1 MKKPLNMKGAGVL
14 LLCAVVLAACNE
26 TTDLA
31 STSTEATPATTTTG
45 TAAAAVAVSGKAVTT
60 DIIQKV
66 EYTADDAYTDWAST
80 NPTKI
85 SLTGTGATIEGQ
97 GAAVKDG
104 KIAITKAGTYVLSG
118 KLTDGQITVNVKDK
132 GVVRLVLN
140 GVEITNST
148 SSAIFIEEAG
158 KAIISLQEG
167 TENIVSDG
175 TKYVYPDATTDEPN
189 SAIFSKDDL
198 TINGFGKLVVKGN
211 YNNGITSKDKLKITG
226 GTLDVKAV
234 DDGVMGRDLV
244 AIQAGTLTIDAG
256 GHGIKTSN
264 DKEGEEGYISLAG
277 GTFTIK
283 SGEDALHSS
292 GGLDVSGGDLHINAG
307 DDGIHAEVSLAI
319 AGGTI
324 DITQSNEGI
333 EAPAVLISGG
343 KTNVVSTDDGV
354 NISSGDAESAEGGA
368 APKAGAGG
376 AGAGAGQAGA
386 APAGGPG
393 GAPGGAPGASGANS
407 SNMLTITGGFLSVD
421 SKGDGLDSNGSITMS
436 GGTVVVN
443 GPIENNNGSLDY
455 DGTFVMTGGFLVAAG
470 SSGMVQATSDKSTQ
484 AGVLMTYTKTQQAG
498 ALVHLEDSAGNTII
512 TFAPAK
518 NYQSVFV
525 SSPNLKQDASYTL
538 SSGGSSTGTAT
549 KGLFEGGTYQ
559 GGTKVV
565 DFKTATLITWLS
577 ETGVTEARS
586 GMMGGPGGGRQGGGG
601 GGMPPQGGGQRP
613 QRTAQ

>member
-1 MKKPLNMKGAGVL
+1 MKKPLKMKGAGVL

-26 TTDLA
+26 TTDIA
-31 STSTEATPATTTTG
+31 STTTEATPAATTTG
-45 TAAAAVAVSGKAVTT
+45 TTTASGKATSSE
-60 DIIQKV
+60 IIQKV
-66 EYTADDAYTDWAST
+66 EYAADDAYIDWASA

-85 SLTGTGATIEGQ
+85 SLTGTSATIEGE
-97 GAAVKDG
+97 GAAAKDG
-104 KIAITKAGTYVLSG
+104 KIAITKAGTYVVSG

-132 GVVRLVLN
+132 GIVRLVLN
-140 GVEITNST
+140 GVEISNST
-148 SSAIFIEEAG
+148 SSAIFVEEAG

-198 TINGFGKLVVKGN
+198 TINGTGKLVVKGN

-244 AIQAGTLTIDAG
+244 AVQAGTLTIDAG
-256 GHGIKTSN
+256 GHGLKTSN

-283 SGEDALHSS
+283 SGEDAVHSS

-354 NISSGDAESAEGGA
+354 NVSSGDAESAEGGGGAPGA
-368 APKAGAGG
+368 ATGG
-376 AGAGAGQAGA
+376 AGAGTGGQAGA
-386 APAGGPG
+386 QAGAAAGGPG

-470 SSGMVQATSDKSTQ
+470 SSGMVQATSDKTTQ

-525 SSPNLKQDASYTL
+525 SSPTLKQDASYTL
-538 SSGGSSTGTAT
+538 SSGGSSTGTAM
-549 KGLFEGGTYQ
+549 KGLYEGGTYQ

-577 ETGVTEARS
+577 ETGVTEART

-601 GGMPPQGGGQRP
+601 GQRP

>member
-1 MKKPLNMKGAGVL
+1 MKKPLKMKGAGVL

-26 TTDLA
+26 TTDIA
-31 STSTEATPATTTTG
+31 STTTEATPAATTTG
-45 TAAAAVAVSGKAVTT
+45 TTTASGKATSSE
-60 DIIQKV
+60 IIQKV
-66 EYTADDAYTDWAST
+66 EYAADDAYIDWASA

-85 SLTGTGATIEGQ
+85 SLTGTSATIEGE
-97 GAAVKDG
+97 GAAAKDG
-104 KIAITKAGTYVLSG
+104 KIAITKAGTYVVSG

-132 GVVRLVLN
+132 GIVRLVLN
-140 GVEITNST
+140 GVEISNST
-148 SSAIFIEEAG
+148 SSAIFVEEAG

-198 TINGFGKLVVKGN
+198 TINGTGKLVVKGN

-244 AIQAGTLTIDAG
+244 AVQAGTLTIDAG
-256 GHGIKTSN
+256 GHGLKTSN

-283 SGEDALHSS
+283 SGEDAVHSS

-354 NISSGDAESAEGGA
+354 NISSGDAESAEGGGGAPGA
-368 APKAGAGG
+368 ATGG
-376 AGAGAGQAGA
+376 AGAGTGGQAGA
-386 APAGGPG
+386 QAGAAAGGPG

-538 SSGGSSTGTAT
+538 SSGGSSTGTAM
-549 KGLFEGGTYQ
+549 KGLYEGGTYQ

-577 ETGVTEARS
+577 ETGVTEART

-601 GGMPPQGGGQRP
+601 GQRP